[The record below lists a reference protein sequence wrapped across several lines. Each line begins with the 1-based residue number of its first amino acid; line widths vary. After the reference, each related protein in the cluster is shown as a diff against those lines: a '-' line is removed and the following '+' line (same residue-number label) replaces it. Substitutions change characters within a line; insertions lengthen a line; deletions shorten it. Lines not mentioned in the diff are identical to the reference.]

1 MPMNVET
8 VVPLEDRRWASVE
21 ATMRRH
27 GYAPDALIETL
38 HAVEKSFG
46 HLSLDSLHRV
56 ALALRVPLSKVYG
69 VATFYHLFTLKP
81 PAQHRCVVCTG
92 TACHV
97 KGAAKIL
104 TAVEEALGIR
114 PGEAT
119 PDGKVSLEV
128 ARCAGACDPAPLAM
142 LDGEV
147 IGYLT
152 PSTAVETVR
161 RWMGRDS

>member
-1 MPMNVET
+1 MKVENV
-8 VVPLEDRRWASVE
+8 VVPAEDRRWASIE

-27 GYAPDALIETL
+27 GYEPNALIETL
-38 HAVEKSFG
+38 HAVQEAFG
-46 HLSLDSLHRV
+46 YLSLDALHRV

-69 VATFYHLFTLKP
+69 VATFYHLFSLKP

-97 KGAAKIL
+97 KGATPIL
-104 TAVEEALGIR
+104 AAVEEALGVK
-114 PGEAT
+114 PGETTA
-119 PDGKVSLEV
+119 DGKISLEV

-147 IGYLT
+147 SGYLT

-161 RWMGRDS
+161 RWMHRDS